1 MKKVYL
7 AIPYTGMEESSFKQA
22 NKATAVL
29 LNKGIFNVFSPIS
42 HSHHISVEHGLP
54 GDWKFWQEIDY
65 QFIDWCEEVFVVI
78 PEEGFDKIS
87 SSTGV
92 MAEISY
98 AMSKNK
104 SVYFISINEENSLIF
119 HHDDRVKSIIG
130 TYNGEI

>member
-7 AIPYTGMEESSFKQA
+7 AIPYTGMTESSFKQA
-22 NKATAVL
+22 NKATATL

-78 PEEGFDKIS
+78 PKEGLDKVK

-92 MAEISY
+92 MAEIMY
-98 AMSKNK
+98 ARNSNK
-104 SVYFISINEENSLIF
+104 PVYFISIENDKVVF
-119 HHDDRVKSIIG
+119 HQNDDTR
-130 TYNGEI
+130 EILK

>member
-22 NKATAVL
+22 NKATAML
-29 LNKGIFNVFSPIS
+29 FNKQYNVFSPIS
-42 HSHHISVEHGLP
+42 HCHHIAKEYELP
-54 GDWKFWQEIDY
+54 GTWEFWKEIDY
-65 QFIDWCEEVFVVI
+65 QYIDWCEDIFVLI

-119 HHDDRVKSIIG
+119 HHDDRVKSVIG
-130 TYNGEI
+130 IYNGEI